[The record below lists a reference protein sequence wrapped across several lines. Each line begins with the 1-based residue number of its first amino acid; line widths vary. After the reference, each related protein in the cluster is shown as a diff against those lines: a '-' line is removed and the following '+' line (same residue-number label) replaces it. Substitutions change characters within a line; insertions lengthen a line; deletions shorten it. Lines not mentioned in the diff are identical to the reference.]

1 MHPHEAP
8 PPALCLASM
17 SPRRRE
23 LLAQLGV
30 AHVVRA
36 PHIDEA
42 VLSGEA
48 AADYVVRMARTKAL
62 TVARDSGGVAVL
74 GADTIVVIDELILGK
89 PADMA
94 AALVML
100 ERLSGRAHEV
110 LTAVALAAAEQLTF
124 RLSASVVRFRA
135 LSRQECLAYWHT
147 GEPHDKAGAYAV
159 QGCGA
164 AFIEHLS
171 GSYSGVVGLPLYE
184 TAQLL
189 RAARI
194 PTLLDGA
201 PRGVGA

>member
-1 MHPHEAP
+1 
-8 PPALCLASM
+8 M

-42 VLSGEA
+42 VLPGEA
-48 AADYVVRMARTKAL
+48 PADYVLRMARTKAL
-62 TVARDSGGVAVL
+62 TVAAHGAGVAVL
-74 GADTIVVIDELILGK
+74 AADTIVVIDELILGK
-89 PADMA
+89 PADA
-94 AALVML
+94 AAGLAML
-100 ERLSGRAHEV
+100 ERLSGRTHEV
-110 LTAVALAAAEQLTF
+110 LTAVALAGAQQLAF
-124 RLSASVVRFRA
+124 RLSASAVRFRA
-135 LSRQECLAYWHT
+135 LSRDECIAYWHT

-171 GSYSGVVGLPLYE
+171 GSYSGVMGLPLYE

-189 RAARI
+189 RAAGI

-201 PRGVGA
+201 ARGAAA